1 MNITFRLSR
10 SFCRRLCVFAVILAT
25 AACNTAPPTPPPSPT
40 ASEPLTLQVFTYDS
54 APISQVLNL
63 MIAAFKK
70 VHPEVTVQTVP
81 ITGDPAQQL
90 AGLAKSTNPPD
101 VIWTVDAVTPSLID
115 AGLLLDLNEL
125 ASIDRTFK
133 RDDINPV
140 ALAAGN
146 GQNNHGLYMLP
157 AVMESVQ
164 MFYNKDLFKAAGA
177 PMPDANWTW
186 DDLIAACKQIQ
197 DKNANMKCIGYSNQI
212 MPDASWWAYL
222 VPWIKGYGGD
232 VLSADGKL
240 STLSSPESLAGIQA
254 YANLWLKDQIAAT
267 PSQRGNCFVV
277 ARCAVIFFISGGIGA
292 AQERIGNLF
301 DWDVQLMPAH
311 PKGRF
316 TGTGT
321 YGFGVSQATRR
332 PQLAWDFIKQLAT
345 PELQTLIAKQRV
357 GMPVLKSLAN
367 DPSLDS
373 NGKPPVNMQAFIKGS
388 EFGLSPRAYPTP
400 CGNFYSGL
408 VASALSDA
416 FKAVLDGSA
425 KTADAFKQADQK
437 IQACLDAAK

>member
-1 MNITFRLSR
+1 MKTTFTASR
-10 SFCRRLCVFAVILAT
+10 SLCHRLCLLAVVLAT
-25 AACNTAPPTPPPSPT
+25 AACNTAPPTPSATPT
-40 ASEPLTLQVFTYDS
+40 ASEPLILQVFTYDS

-63 MIAAFKK
+63 VTTSFKK
-70 VHPEVTVQTVP
+70 MHPEVTVKTVA
-81 ITGDPAQQL
+81 ITGDPTQQL
-90 AGLAKSTNPPD
+90 VGLAKSTNPPD
-101 VIWTVDAVTPSLID
+101 VIWTIDAVTPSLID
-115 AGLLLDLNEL
+115 AGLLLDMNEL

-133 RDDINPV
+133 RDDINPA
-140 ALAAGN
+140 ALSAGN

-177 PMPDANWTW
+177 PLPDANWTW
-186 DDLIAACKQIQ
+186 DDLIAGCKLIQ
-197 DKNANMKCIGYSNQI
+197 DKNINMKCIGYSNQI
-212 MPDASWWAYL
+212 MPDPSWWAYL

-240 STLSSPESLAGIQA
+240 STLSSLESLAGIQA
-254 YANLWLKDQIAAT
+254 YANLWLKNEIAAT
-267 PSQRGNCFVV
+267 PTQRGNCFAV

-292 AQERIGNLF
+292 FQERIGNQF

-321 YGFGVSQATRR
+321 YGFGVFQGTRR
-332 PQLAWDFIKQLAT
+332 PQLAWDFVKQLAT
-345 PELQTLIAKQRV
+345 PELQQLIVKQRV

-367 DPSLDS
+367 DPALDS
-373 NGKPPVNMQAFIKGS
+373 NGKPPANMQAFVKGS
-388 EFGLSPRAYPTP
+388 EFGLSPRAYPTS

-408 VASALSDA
+408 VASAISDA
-416 FKAVLDGSA
+416 FKAVLDGTA
-425 KTADAFKQADQK
+425 KTAEAFKQADQK
-437 IQACLDAAK
+437 IQVCLDTAK